1 MNKSLDIKTC
11 TKYFDFLKNEC
22 DQFLSDKTISE
33 DELLRMQNELR
44 RIKSLVYNSELSSD
58 LKNKIE
64 KIDLNYKISKKSKF
78 IKSLN
83 MIIFRSLEST
93 YHLKKMKESIIDF
106 RTQVLEILFN
116 LKTN

>member
-1 MNKSLDIKTC
+1 MNKILDIKTC
-11 TKYFDFLKNEC
+11 TKYFEFLKNQC
-22 DQFLSDKTISE
+22 DEYLTDETVSK

-44 RIKSLVYNSELSSD
+44 RIKSLVYNSELSPD

-64 KIDLNYKISKKSKF
+64 KIDLNYKVSRKSKF

-83 MIIFRSLEST
+83 MIIFRRLEST

-106 RTQVLEILFN
+106 RSQVLEISLN